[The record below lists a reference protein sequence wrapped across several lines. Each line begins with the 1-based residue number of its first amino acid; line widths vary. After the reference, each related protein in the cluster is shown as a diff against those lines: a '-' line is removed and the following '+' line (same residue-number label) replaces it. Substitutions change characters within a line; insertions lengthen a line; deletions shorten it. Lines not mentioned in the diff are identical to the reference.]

1 MANSIATGL
10 ASDSIARETL
20 RILAEDLSWF
30 RGISFRPSPT
40 QVKKGQQVVYTI
52 PTSTSAQDFGASG
65 YANADQTLSTHG
77 VHMDQHKFVAYGI
90 TDGERDSSLVN
101 LVEGFAEANAHALG
115 SAITDKLL
123 YQATLFLGYSGTSFD
138 VPASQKLTISEANFG
153 LDDLITVGK
162 VMDEAGIPKLGRWG
176 ILHPS
181 YHAKLEQD
189 VVQIGNSSVDVSG
202 TLANGRLGKVRGF
215 DLFSCSN
222 QHLQKPVFAGGW
234 RALFGVGD
242 SLVVGTAV
250 PGMPEVS
257 DGGEISYVTEPNTG
271 LTVQKRVNYDYANAS
286 LNTVLTLYFGANVL
300 NQNTL
305 VSIADS

>member
-65 YANADQTLSTHG
+65 YANADQTLSVHG
-77 VHMDQHKFVAYGI
+77 VHMNQHKFVAYGI
-90 TDGERDSSLVN
+90 TDGERDSSLLN

-115 SAITDKLL
+115 TAITDKLL
-123 YQATLFLGYSGTSFD
+123 YSATTFLGYSGTSSD

-176 ILHPS
+176 ILRPS

-215 DLFSCSN
+215 DLFSCP
-222 QHLQKPVFAGGW
+222 QLQTPDFSDKMS
-234 RALFGVGD
+234 ALFGVGD

-286 LNTVLTLYFGANVL
+286 LNTVLTLYFGAKVL

-305 VSIADS
+305 VAIKDS